1 MTKTTALAAGA
12 VLVLA
17 ACGGGDDD
25 TATESAS
32 DQLVIT
38 DSAGAD
44 DDGGE
49 LVIADGGSAEASTDA
64 AAAENDV
71 VSDEP
76 TASSEASAS
85 SEDEQA
91 LAFAAC
97 MRDEG
102 IDWPDPTFNA
112 DGSIDLLGGLGPGGG
127 GGAGA
132 GQLFSDQDSLEDA
145 FEVCGPLVE
154 GASFLPDQS
163 EFLNEETQDQLLEFA
178 QCLRDEGLDVDDP
191 DLSEFAA
198 SGGAGG
204 PAGLFGDGFDP
215 DDPAVQD
222 AIGECQGIFVGGPL
236 GGGGN

>member
-25 TATESAS
+25 TATESTG
-32 DQLVIT
+32 DQLVIS
-38 DSAGAD
+38 DSGAAG
-44 DDGGE
+44 DGGD
-49 LVIADGGSAEASTDA
+49 LVIADGGSAEASTDVA
-64 AAAENDV
+64 AVEDDV
-71 VSDEP
+71 VAD
-76 TASSEASAS
+76 ASSASTES

-127 GGAGA
+127 GGDGA

-145 FEVCGPLVE
+145 FEVCGPLIE

-163 EFLNEETQDQLLEFA
+163 ELLNEETQDQLLEFA
-178 QCLRDEGLDVDDP
+178 QCLRDQGLDVDDP
-191 DLSEFAA
+191 DLSVFDEPGAA
-198 SGGAGG
+198 AGG
-204 PAGLFGDGFDP
+204 GLFGEGFDP
-215 DDPAVQD
+215 NDPAVQD
-222 AIGECQGIFVGGPL
+222 AIGECQGLFVGGPL

>member
-1 MTKTTALAAGA
+1 MIKTTALAAGA

-25 TATESAS
+25 TTADSTG
-32 DQLVIT
+32 DQLVVD
-38 DSAGAD
+38 DSASADGAG
-44 DDGGE
+44 GGE
-49 LVIADGGSAEASTDA
+49 LVITDGGSTEVSTDA
-64 AAAENDV
+64 AASDGDT
-71 VSDEP
+71 VSVAAGS
-76 TASSEASAS
+76 T

-91 LAFAAC
+91 LAFASC

-102 IDWPDPTFNA
+102 VDWPDPTFNA

-127 GGAGA
+127 GGNGA

-145 FEVCGPLVE
+145 FEVCGPIVE

-178 QCLRDEGLDVDDP
+178 QCLRDQGLDVDDP
-191 DLSEFAA
+191 DLSALGP
-198 SGGAGG
+198 GGGG
-204 PAGLFGDGFDP
+204 PAALFGEGFDP
-215 DDPAVQD
+215 ADPAVQA
-222 AIGECQGIFVGGPL
+222 AIGECQGLFVGGPL